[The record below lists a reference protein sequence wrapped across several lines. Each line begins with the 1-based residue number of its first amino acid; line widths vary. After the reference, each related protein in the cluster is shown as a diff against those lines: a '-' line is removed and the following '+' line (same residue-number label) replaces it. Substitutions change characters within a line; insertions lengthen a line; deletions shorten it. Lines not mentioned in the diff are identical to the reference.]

1 MKMSLKILLII
12 ALFFQASLSLQAQT
26 DTTQQIVSTRT
37 NSKEQ
42 LHKPYVILISVDGF
56 RYDYA
61 QKYGAENLLKL
72 ASSGVSAYAMHPSF
86 PSVTFPNHYTIATG
100 LYPSHSGLVANSFY
114 DPKRKDNYS
123 MAQKAKVKDGSWYG
137 GTPLWVLAEQ
147 QQMLSASFYW
157 IGSEADIQKTTP
169 TYYYY
174 FNEDISIDKRIKVV
188 KDWLQLPEEK
198 RPHLITFYFSEVDH
212 AGHDFG
218 PDAPETRAAVKN
230 IDAQIEKLTQA
241 VAETGLDVN
250 FIFVSDHGMT
260 AVDRDNP
267 IRTPVQI
274 NKDEF
279 TIMSAGTLVNL
290 YAKAPSYILPT
301 YHKLKAVAKDYEVY
315 LKKDMPKYL
324 HYGAKDDYFNRIGD
338 IVLIARWPK
347 VFSDWKPGAG
357 YHGYDPAVVK
367 EMDATFFAWGPAF
380 KTGLKIPAFQNVD
393 IYPIVTQILG
403 LKQTAK
409 IDGKPHVAQKI
420 LKK

>member
-1 MKMSLKILLII
+1 MKMSLKILLNIVLI
-12 ALFFQASLSLQAQT
+12 FQASIALQAQT
-26 DTTQQIVSTRT
+26 DTTQQIVAART

-42 LHKPYVILISVDGF
+42 IQKPYVILISVDGF

-72 ASSGVSAYAMHPSF
+72 ASSGVSASSMTPSF
-86 PSVTFPNHYTIATG
+86 PSLTFPNHYTIVTG
-100 LYPSHSGLVANSFY
+100 LYPSHSGLTANYFY
-114 DPKRKDNYS
+114 DANRKDNYG

-137 GTPLWVLAEQ
+137 GMPLWVLAEQ

-157 IGSEADIQKTTP
+157 VGSEADIQKTTP

-174 FNEDISIDKRIKVV
+174 YNEDIAIDKRIQVV

-218 PDAPETRAAVKN
+218 PDAPETRAAVKD
-230 IDAQIEKLTQA
+230 IDAQIGKLTQA
-241 VAETGLDVN
+241 VAETGLPVN

-260 AVDRDNP
+260 AVDRENP
-267 IRTPVQI
+267 IRTPEQI
-274 NKDEF
+274 NKEQF
-279 TIMSAGTLVNL
+279 VVASSGTMINL
-290 YAKAPSYILPT
+290 YAKDPVFVAAT
-301 YHKLKAVAKDYEVY
+301 YQQLKTVAKDYQVY

-324 HYGAKDDYFNRIGD
+324 YYGVKDDYFNRIGD
-338 IVLIARWPK
+338 IILISNWPK
-347 VFSDWKPGAG
+347 VFSDRKPGVG
-357 YHGYDPAVVK
+357 YHGFDPYQVK
-367 EMDATFFAWGPAF
+367 EMGATFFAWGPAF
-380 KTGLKIPAFQNVD
+380 KTGLKIPAFQNVNV
-393 IYPIVTQILG
+393 YPIVTQILG